1 MRHSQQQS
9 ETLSCPDPVK
19 HAAYRCAL
27 LSRLFTNSKQ
37 QAMKDYQQH
46 SHSPPCQKRL
56 EAAQER
62 AGW

>member
-37 QAMKDYQQH
+37 QAMKDYQYTL
-46 SHSPPCQKRL
+46 SFSTLSEKT
-56 EAAQER
+56 
-62 AGW
+62 